1 MSLNTTPAADRIH
14 ISFFG
19 VRNAGKS
26 SLVNALTG
34 QNMSVVSPVP
44 GTTTDPVRKTMEL
57 LPIGPVVILD
67 TPGLD
72 DEGDLGEM
80 RVRKAADMLNQTDL
94 AVMVRSGMEEIH
106 PLEKEWMQQ
115 LTERGIPYLE
125 VISKT
130 DLLPQIP
137 RDTNKVIHVS
147 SKTGYGIHTLKETLG
162 KFAAI
167 PKPEK
172 QIIADLLAPGDV
184 VVLVMPIDE
193 SAPKGRLILPQVQTL
208 REILDGHFTAIV
220 CQPEEI
226 PQVLENSRKRPAL
239 VVTDSQAFGTVSK
252 HVPEEIPLTSFS
264 ILFARYRGDLETL
277 TVNANRLAELRD
289 GDRVLISEGCTHHR
303 QCQDIGTVKI
313 PKWIEQFSGA
323 KPEYVFSSGGTFPED
338 LSEYRLIVHCG
349 GCMINEREMQSRIHR
364 AGEAGVPII
373 NYGIA
378 IAHMHGI
385 LKRSLS
391 PFPEIR
397 ELLKS

>member
-1 MSLNTTPAADRIH
+1 MSLNATPAADRVH
-14 ISFFG
+14 IGFFG

-34 QNMSVVSPVP
+34 QEMSLVSPVP

-72 DEGDLGEM
+72 DEGDLGVM
-80 RVRKAADMLNQTDL
+80 RVRRTADMLNQTDL
-94 AVMVRSGMEEIH
+94 AVMVRAGTEEIH
-106 PLEKEWMQQ
+106 PLEKEWTRR

-125 VISKT
+125 VISKA
-130 DLLPQIP
+130 DLLSDIPQ
-137 RDTNKVIHVS
+137 DTDRLIHVS
-147 SKTGYGIHTLKETLG
+147 ARTGYGIHTLKEALG
-162 KFAAI
+162 KLAVM
-167 PKPEK
+167 PRPEK
-172 QIIADLLAPGDV
+172 KIVADLLAPGDT

-208 REILDGHFTAIV
+208 REILDGHFTAAV

-239 VVTDSQAFGTVSK
+239 VVTDSQAFGTVSGY
-252 HVPEEIPLTSFS
+252 VPEEIPLTSFS

-277 TVNANRLAELRD
+277 TINANRLSELRD

-323 KPEYVFSSGGTFPED
+323 KPEYAFSSGGTFPED

-349 GCMINEREMQSRIHR
+349 GCMINEREMQSRIRR
-364 AGEAGVPII
+364 AGEAGVPIV

-397 ELLKS
+397 QLLK

>member
-1 MSLNTTPAADRIH
+1 MSLNETPSADRVH

-34 QNMSVVSPVP
+34 QEMSVVSSVP
-44 GTTTDPVRKTMEL
+44 GTTTDPVKKAMEL

-72 DEGDLGEM
+72 DEGDLGEL
-80 RVRKAADMLNQTDL
+80 RVRRTAEMLNRTDL
-94 AVMVRSGMEEIH
+94 AVLVRSDAERLQPPEQ
-106 PLEKEWMQQ
+106 EWARR

-125 VISKT
+125 AVSKA
-130 DLLPQIP
+130 DLLPAIP
-137 RDTNKVIHVS
+137 PDTEKLIYVS
-147 SKTGYGIHTLKETLG
+147 SRTGYGIHTLKEALG
-162 KFAAI
+162 KLAAM
-167 PKPEK
+167 PRPEK
-172 QIIADLLAPGDV
+172 KIIADLLAPGDTA
-184 VVLVMPIDE
+184 VLVMPIDE

-208 REILDGHFTAIV
+208 REILDGHFTAVV

-226 PQVLENSRKRPAL
+226 PQALANSRRQPAL
-239 VVTDSQAFGTVSK
+239 VVTDSQAFGPVSRL
-252 HVPEEIPLTSFS
+252 VPEEIPLTSFS

-277 TVNANRLAELRD
+277 TVGANRLGELRD
-289 GDRVLISEGCTHHR
+289 GDRILMSEGCTHHR

-313 PKWIEQFSGA
+313 PRWIEQFSGA
-323 KPEYVFSSGGTFPED
+323 KPEYVFSSGGTFPDD

-349 GCMINEREMQSRIHR
+349 GCMINEREMQSRIRR
-364 AGEAGVPII
+364 AGEAGVPIV

-397 ELLKS
+397 MLLK

>member
-1 MSLNTTPAADRIH
+1 MSLNETPSADRVH

-34 QNMSVVSPVP
+34 QEISVVSSVP
-44 GTTTDPVRKTMEL
+44 GTTTDPVKKAMEL

-72 DEGDLGEM
+72 DEGDLGEL
-80 RVRKAADMLNQTDL
+80 RVRRTAEMLNRTDL
-94 AVMVRSGMEEIH
+94 AVLVRSDADRLQPPEQ
-106 PLEKEWMQQ
+106 EWARR

-125 VISKT
+125 VVSKA
-130 DLLPQIP
+130 DLLPGIP
-137 RDTNKVIHVS
+137 PDTEKLIHVS
-147 SKTGYGIHTLKETLG
+147 SRTGYGIHTLKEALG
-162 KFAAI
+162 KLASM
-167 PKPEK
+167 PRPEK
-172 QIIADLLAPGDV
+172 KIITDLLAPGDTV
-184 VVLVMPIDE
+184 ILVMPIDE

-208 REILDGHFTAIV
+208 REILDGHFTAVV

-226 PQVLENSRKRPAL
+226 PQVLENSRKRPAM
-239 VVTDSQAFGTVSK
+239 VVTDSQAFGIVSK
-252 HVPEEIPLTSFS
+252 AVPEEIPLTSFS

-277 TVNANRLAELRD
+277 TTGANRLAELKD
-289 GDRVLISEGCTHHR
+289 GDRILISEGCTHHR

-313 PKWIEQFSGA
+313 PKWIEQFSGV
-323 KPEYVFSSGGTFPED
+323 KPEYVFSSGGTFPDD
-338 LSEYRLIVHCG
+338 LAKYRLIVHCG
-349 GCMINEREMQSRIHR
+349 GCMINEREMQSRIRR
-364 AGEAGVPII
+364 AGEAGVPIV

-397 ELLKS
+397 MLLK